1 MQIHILRHNKF
12 GEIHIVII
20 NGKLYLWGKDAANS
34 LGFKDTNQ
42 AIRNHVQAKDK
53 ITTADFTKMA
63 QGDSQNRS
71 DILAGQTQNCSVTFT
86 GQDAAKIPHNAIWIN
101 ESGLYSLVLHSI
113 LPAAKE
119 FQHWVTSEVL
129 PSIRENGYYI
139 NPHAPSAP
147 KIAPAPVPE
156 NEITRLDKIKILR
169 ELLDYT
175 DCKNLRNK
183 LIFDIAY
190 LVTNTIH

>member
-53 ITTADFTKMA
+53 ITTADFAKMA
-63 QGDSQNRS
+63 QGDSQNCP
-71 DILAGQTQNCSVTFT
+71 DILA